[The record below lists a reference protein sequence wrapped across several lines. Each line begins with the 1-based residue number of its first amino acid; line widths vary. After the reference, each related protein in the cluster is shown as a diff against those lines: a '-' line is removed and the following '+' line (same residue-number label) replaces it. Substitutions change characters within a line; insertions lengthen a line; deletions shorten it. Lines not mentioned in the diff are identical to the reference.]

1 MKICFYYVD
10 ENYINYLKETEI
22 NVRGFTTVPNVR
34 YSGRSKFVYGAV
46 LEVNNVLY
54 YVPVSHYNKDRE
66 YNLLIKIKHRNKT
79 EVSGSLR
86 FNYMIPVP
94 KMCLHQLNFKDS
106 RCYSEQEKIKLQ
118 KEYRYCKSKLSS
130 IQKLAQKVYN
140 RVTSESTKPVSELSE
155 KNIALLK
162 NSCDFTLLEKA
173 YWKYLSNHSETDNT
187 NCH

>member
-66 YNLLIKIKHRNKT
+66 YNLLIKIKHRQKT
-79 EVSGSLR
+79 EV
-86 FNYMIPVP
+86 
-94 KMCLHQLNFKDS
+94 
-106 RCYSEQEKIKLQ
+106 
-118 KEYRYCKSKLSS
+118 
-130 IQKLAQKVYN
+130 
-140 RVTSESTKPVSELSE
+140 SE

-173 YWKYLSNHSETDNT
+173 YWNYLSNHSETDNEPE
-187 NCH
+187 